1 MKKARLFYANGR
13 WGYNVMDAQLY
24 FEDVT
29 EGMTLPNLEKTP
41 SNTLLFLYS
50 SITWNP
56 QRIHFDKDF
65 TQGEG
70 YRDIVVHGPLR
81 GAFLSQLLTGWI
93 GEEGTLKKL
102 SYANR
107 DIAYVNERLVCKGM
121 VTKKWVE
128 AGTGH
133 VACEVWVEN
142 AEEARLTLGS
152 ATVLL
157 PLKTAENRS

>member
-1 MKKARLFYANGR
+1 
-13 WGYNVMDAQLY
+13 MDTQLY

-29 EGMTLPNLEKTP
+29 EGMTLPSLEKTP

-81 GAFLSQLLTGWI
+81 GAFLSQLLTRWI
-93 GEEGTLKKL
+93 GEQGRLKKL

-107 DIAYVNERLVCKGM
+107 DIAYVNERLVC
-121 VTKKWVE
+121 T
-128 AGTGH
+128 GTGDQEVGRSGGGTCRLRYLGGERGSGAPH
-133 VACEVWVEN
+133 ARECDGAPACES
-142 AEEARLTLGS
+142 RDPDPTR
-152 ATVLL
+152 T
-157 PLKTAENRS
+157 P

>member
-1 MKKARLFYANGR
+1 MET
-13 WGYNVMDAQLY
+13 QLY

-29 EGMTLPNLEKTP
+29 EGMTLPSLEKTP

-65 TQGEG
+65 TQGAG

-93 GEEGTLKKL
+93 GEQGTLKKL

-107 DIAYVNERLVCKGM
+107 DIAYVNERLVCTGA
-121 VTKKWVE
+121 VTKKWIE

-133 VACEVWVEN
+133 VACDIWVEN
-142 AEEARLTLGS
+142 ADATRLTLGS

-157 PLKTAENRS
+157 PLKADPDPTRTL

>member
-1 MKKARLFYANGR
+1 
-13 WGYNVMDAQLY
+13 MDTQIF

-29 EGMTLPNLEKTP
+29 EGMTLPSLEKTP

-93 GEEGTLKKL
+93 GEQGTLKKL

-107 DIAYVNERLVCKGM
+107 DIAYVNERLVCKGL
-121 VTKKWVE
+121 VTKKWTE

-133 VACEVWVEN
+133 VACDVWVEN

-157 PLKTAENRS
+157 PLKTALDPTRTA